1 MLSECRALVPPA
13 LPLDPGP
20 WAPACVWVKFGQC
33 VEGLVMVEKHVVLG
47 EAQLSA
53 ADGPS
58 PITLHTLH
66 TVGPPHRGAQGR
78 AGSEVQ
84 EPQGG
89 QEGKWDRAQHSTL
102 PKGGDW
108 KVGRGDKVAPRAGVT
123 GDRGC
128 RGQTFPGVEQEGRG
142 RAAVV
147 VGGGLAGGGGARTH
161 IHAGHEQR
169 PPGCAQLPRTSS
181 SKDTPKRTAEV
192 LGLWTTGGVLP
203 PSGAGG
209 CHGRGVGWG
218 HGPELPPPK
227 ATLLWSHVC
236 VT

>member
-1 MLSECRALVPPA
+1 
-13 LPLDPGP
+13 
-20 WAPACVWVKFGQC
+20 
-33 VEGLVMVEKHVVLG
+33 MVEKHVVLG

-147 VGGGLAGGGGARTH
+147 VGGGLAGGGEREPISTLGMSSGHLAVPSFPGPAPPRT
-161 IHAGHEQR
+161 
-169 PPGCAQLPRTSS
+169 LPR
-181 SKDTPKRTAEV
+181 
-192 LGLWTTGGVLP
+192 
-203 PSGAGG
+203 
-209 CHGRGVGWG
+209 GR
-218 HGPELPPPK
+218 LR
-227 ATLLWSHVC
+227 C
-236 VT
+236 